1 MTARYIIFLGRRIG
15 RGTGGAPWGRI
26 EWDKLVFL
34 GFGDTGGVY
43 ALEGAMA
50 AGGEVCECEC
60 GRLL

>member
-15 RGTGGAPWGRI
+15 RETGGAPWGRI
-26 EWDKLVFL
+26 EWDKLVFF

-50 AGGEVCECEC
+50 AGGEVCE
-60 GRLL
+60 